1 MATVIRENIGP
12 LNDKVIVNLAKEDYL
27 PAFEQSIKKYAKTAN
42 LPGFRKGMVPAS
54 LVKKMYGQS
63 VFTDE
68 VLRKVEKELNDYMA
82 NEQLDIFAQP
92 LPLESDSRMI
102 DLNNPND
109 YSFAFEVGLKPSFD
123 VDIKNINVLRY
134 HVQITDEMVNDEV
147 NRLKVRHGKM
157 TEPETVDNE
166 EDILN
171 IQFTETDENGNEIEG
186 GINKTDSLLVK
197 YFAEDTRRT
206 LMGKKKDEIIIIQL
220 SKAFEDKERE
230 FVMNDLGLDKNNTAD
245 ADKFFKMTLSKIGFV
260 EKAEM
265 NEELFEAVYPGRG
278 ITSEEEFRN
287 AVKVEI
293 ENYYNKQSINQVH
306 DQIYHYL
313 VDHTEMDFPEN
324 FLKRWLKDGSE
335 KPKTDDEA
343 EKEYPSFVNQL
354 KWTLISTKLL
364 NDNKITVDSE
374 EVKEAAIQ
382 QIAGYMGKQSLDE
395 APWIDE
401 YANRMMKDQKFVE
414 ETYIRLQTNK
424 LFGLLE
430 HQVQIEDQN
439 ISAVDFAEKLHHH
452 HH

>member
-1 MATVIRENIGP
+1 MATVTRENIGP
-12 LNDKVIVNLAKEDYL
+12 LNDKVTVKLTKEDYL

-42 LPGFRKGMVPAS
+42 LPGFRKGMVPTS

-68 VLRKVEKELNDYMA
+68 VLRKVEKELNDYVA

-92 LPLESDSRMI
+92 LPLESDSRML
-102 DLNNPND
+102 DLNDPND

-123 VDIKNINVLRY
+123 VDIKNIHVTRY
-134 HVQITDEMVNDEV
+134 HVQIIDEMVNDEV
-147 NRLKVRHGKM
+147 NRLKVRYGKM
-157 TEPETVDNE
+157 TEPSTVDNE

-171 IQFTETDENGNEIEG
+171 IQFTETDENGNEIQD
-186 GINKTDSLLVK
+186 GIRKTDSLLVK
-197 YFAEDTRRT
+197 YFGEDTRSN
-206 LMGKKKDEIIIIQL
+206 LLEKKKDDSLVIQL

-230 FVMNDLGLDKNNTAD
+230 FVMSDLGLDKND
-245 ADKFFKMTLSKIGFV
+245 ANDVNKFFRMTITKIGFV

-265 NEELFEAVYPGRG
+265 NEEFFEAVYPGRG
-278 ITSEEEFRN
+278 ITSEEEFCN

-293 ENYYNKQSINQVH
+293 ENYHNKQSINQVH

-313 VDHTEMDFPEN
+313 VDHTQMDFPEN

-364 NDNKITVDSE
+364 NDNKITVEPGAIKD
-374 EVKEAAIQ
+374 AAIQ
-382 QIAGYMGKQSLDE
+382 QVAGYMGKLSMDE
-395 APWIDE
+395 APWMDE

-424 LFGLLE
+424 LFTLLE
-430 HQVQIEDQN
+430 QQVQIDDEN
-439 ISAVDFAEKLHHH
+439 ISVEDFAEKLHHH
-452 HH
+452 NH

>member
-1 MATVIRENIGP
+1 MATITRENIGP
-12 LNDKVIVNLAKEDYL
+12 LNDKVIVRLVKEDYL

-92 LPLESDSRMI
+92 LPLESDSRML

-123 VDIKNINVLRY
+123 VDIKNIHVTRY
-134 HVQITDEMVNDEV
+134 HVQVTDEMVNDEV

-157 TEPETVDNE
+157 TEPETVDND

-171 IQFTETDENGNEIEG
+171 IQFIETDENGNEIPG

-197 YFAEDTRRT
+197 YFAQDTRSQ
-206 LMGKKKDEIIIIQL
+206 LLGKKKEDSIIIQL

-230 FVMNDLGLDKNNTAD
+230 FVMSDLGLDKSKTPD
-245 ADKFFKMTLSKIGFV
+245 ADKFFKIVIAKIGFV

-265 NEELFEAVYPGRG
+265 NEEFFEAVYPGRG
-278 ITSEEEFRN
+278 INSEEEFRN

-293 ENYYNKQSINQVH
+293 ENYYNNQSVNQVH
-306 DQIYHYL
+306 DQIYHHL
-313 VDHTEMDFPEN
+313 IDHTQMDFPEN

-364 NDNKITVDSE
+364 NDNKTTVE
-374 EVKEAAIQ
+374 PQEIKEAAKQ
-382 QIAGYMGKQSLDE
+382 QIAGYMGKLSLDE
-395 APWIDE
+395 APWMDE

-424 LFGLLE
+424 LFTLLE
-430 HQVQIEDQN
+430 QQVQVNDEN
-439 ISAVDFAEKLHHH
+439 ISADDFAEKLHHH